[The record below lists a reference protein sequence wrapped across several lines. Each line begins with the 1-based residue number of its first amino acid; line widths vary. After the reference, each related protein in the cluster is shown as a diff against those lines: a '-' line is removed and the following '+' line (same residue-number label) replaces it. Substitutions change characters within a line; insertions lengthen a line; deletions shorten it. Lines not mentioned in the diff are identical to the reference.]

1 MDLQRRN
8 FIKQSLA
15 GFGAVA
21 ACGGVKTPS
30 ALSTPAEGSYANRK
44 NPFSTDPN
52 AQVLLT
58 PGVKTSRIG
67 FGTGMSGYQ
76 RSAQLTRMDRNKAV
90 ALLNHAYD
98 RGIRFFDCAD
108 LYGTHEIVS
117 TTFKDKPRDS
127 YTLTSKIWIHSG
139 GIPEKER
146 PSADVV
152 VKRFLKELNTD
163 YIDVL
168 QLHCMMKPN
177 WSDELQSYRDD
188 LERLKEQGLIRS
200 HGVSCHSLGAIETGA
215 SDPWVDSMHI
225 RLNATG
231 ARMDG
236 SFEENVAAARLAQ
249 ENSKGIICMKLIG
262 EGTIKDKDQRLA
274 SLEKVVEADVVDV
287 YIVGFEEIWQVD
299 EFYDHMEIA
308 LKKAEAQRASV
319 A

>member
-21 ACGGVKTPS
+21 TYGGVKTPS
-30 ALSTPAEGSYANRK
+30 AFSTPEEGSSSPRK

-76 RSAQLTRMDRNKAV
+76 RSAQLTRMDRTKAV

-98 RGIRFFDCAD
+98 RGIRFYDCAD

-127 YTLTSKIWIHSG
+127 YTLTSKIWVHGG

-168 QLHCMMKPN
+168 QLHCMMKPD

-200 HGVSCHSLGAIETGA
+200 HGVSCHSIGAIEKGA
-215 SDPWVDSMHI
+215 VDSWVDAMHI
-225 RLNATG
+225 RLNVTG

-236 SFEENVAAARLAQ
+236 SFEDNVAAARLAQ

-274 SLEKVVEADVVDV
+274 SLEKVVGADVVDV

-308 LKKAEAQRASV
+308 LKKTEEQRGSAV
-319 A
+319 